1 MTVDEMRGRK
11 LFVRLGVKVTKI
23 WIDLGIPVPSGRWW
37 LAGAAALVLA
47 ALVLVALAWLAEL
60 WPPDREFRDCDICPQ
75 VVVIPEGTFQMGS
88 RRDDDEAEDDE
99 RPRHRVSV
107 ERFALGRYE
116 VTRAEYAAFV
126 SATGHDVSGGCAVMG
141 YDAADDSL
149 EWSID
154 ETASWRNPGFSQG
167 DNHPVVCV
175 SWRDAQAFVEWLS
188 RETGERYRLP
198 SEAEWEYAARA
209 GTATRRWWG
218 DEPGVQQC
226 EYANGGDATYEQQ
239 VLRRFSDGIWN
250 GPAECTDGSA
260 RTALVGSFSPNDFGL
275 HDVLGNVLEWVNDCW
290 HETYAQAPA
299 DGSVWTSGGE
309 CGRRVLRGGSWTM
322 DPRNLRSATRFMHSL
337 EFRNDIAGFRVSR
350 TLD

>member
-1 MTVDEMRGRK
+1 M
-11 LFVRLGVKVTKI
+11 FVRLGVKVTKI

-60 WPPDREFRDCDICPQ
+60 WPTDREFRDCDICPQ
-75 VVVIPEGTFQMGS
+75 MVVIPEGTFQMGS
-88 RRDDDEAEDDE
+88 RRNDDEAKDDE

-126 SATGHDVSGGCAVMG
+126 SATGHDVPGGCYRRV
-141 YDAADDSL
+141 YDPGETSF
-149 EWSID
+149 WSESPD
-154 ETASWRNPGFSQG
+154 GAASWRSPGFAQG
-167 DNHPVVCV
+167 GDHPVVCV
-175 SWRDAQAFVEWLS
+175 NWRDAKAFVEWLS
-188 RETGERYRLP
+188 RETGARYRLP

-218 DEPGVQQC
+218 DEAGAQQC
-226 EYANGGDATYEQQ
+226 EYANGQDATYEQM
-239 VLRRFSDGIWN
+239 LRRRVRDRNWN

-260 RTALVGSFSPNDFGL
+260 WTAPVGSFSPNDFGL
-275 HDVLGNVLEWVNDCW
+275 HDVLGNVWEWVEDCW
-290 HETYAQAPA
+290 HETYARAPA
-299 DGSVWTSGGE
+299 DGSAWTSGGE
-309 CGRRVLRGGSWTM
+309 CGRHVLRGGSWRSR
-322 DPRNLRSATRFMHSL
+322 PRHLRSANRDSGATGGLWGATGGRLAF
-337 EFRNDIAGFRVSR
+337 AGFRVSR